1 METVGEGGGCR
12 FRAAMSSLS
21 VAIIVFAAV
30 VAGAALGMG
39 LAYRLPEPHRSA
51 DSHDAVKLA
60 AGMLSVLAALVLG
73 LLLASVKN
81 AFDTTD
87 AQIRTFAST
96 LILLDQTLADY
107 GPETAAARTMLRDY
121 TARALADNWPADRA
135 QPVVMEDVEAGK
147 LLDGVRLAILRL
159 PGETPRREQLRAQA
173 AGLVEDA
180 LKTRWLLIER
190 AERSIHPFF
199 LEILTAWIVLIFVSF
214 GYNAPRNATVATSF
228 VLSGAALAACL
239 FLIDEMDTPFE
250 GLITVSA
257 TPMRN
262 ALAHMLPAEA
272 PGRAP

>member
-1 METVGEGGGCR
+1 METVEEGGGRR
-12 FRAAMSSLS
+12 FRAAMS
-21 VAIIVFAAV
+21 
-30 VAGAALGMG
+30 ALVMG

-159 PGETPRREQLRAQA
+159 PGETARREQLRAQA

-257 TPMRN
+257 MPMRN